1 MTDQNLYG
9 KRLPAYHR
17 LDLTLERRFTI
28 RRMQATLQA
37 ALINVYDR
45 ANIFDYDLFARRRID
60 QLPLI
65 PSPGFKVEV
74 KLTAF
79 F

>member
-1 MTDQNLYG
+1 MTDRDLYG
-9 KRLPAYHR
+9 ERLPAYHR

-65 PSPGFKVEV
+65 PSLGLKVEV
-74 KLTAF
+74 Q
-79 F
+79 